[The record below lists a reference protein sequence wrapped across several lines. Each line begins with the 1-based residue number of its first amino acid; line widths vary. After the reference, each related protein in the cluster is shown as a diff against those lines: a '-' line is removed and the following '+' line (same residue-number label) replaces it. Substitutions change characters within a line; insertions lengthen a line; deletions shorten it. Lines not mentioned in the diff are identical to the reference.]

1 MEEKRKLTRFI
12 FEVPAKV
19 KVLTSGGRRQIFDLL
34 TSNIC
39 AGGAFFPTQRA
50 LPEGADVE
58 IDLTL
63 PLHRLKGLVD
73 CQRVSVKVNGTV
85 VRSESTGMAV
95 RFNQKYRI
103 EPFYEAVA

>member
-1 MEEKRKLTRFI
+1 MEERRRLTRFV

-19 KVLTSGGRRQIFDLL
+19 TTITSGGRRPIFDLL

-39 AGGAFFPTQRA
+39 AGGAFFPTQKA

-63 PLHRLKGLVD
+63 PLKRLKGLVD

-85 VRSESTGMAV
+85 VRSESTGMAI
-95 RFNQKYRI
+95 RFSRKYRI
-103 EPFYEAVA
+103 EPSYEAVA